1 MDCRNLTPFDALAYS
16 ALDASDEEHHVF
28 VLKAAYRLATAGDDG
43 GATTHRC
50 ELLPG
55 DDAGKLHL
63 RDVFEGEPNASSVR
77 AESDLAPFK
86 PRCDVLV
93 RATAW
98 APGGQPAERWTA
110 RLRVTAPDEPPPG
123 GDAGPRVAAPDGWPP
138 GDDAGAPAPARRALV
153 DKAVEVCGPR
163 WFERAAEG
171 FRLTQPEPAASV
183 PVRWEHAFGG
193 RSFVPAP
200 EPGRGPLLDEVC
212 FTNPVGRGWMESRY
226 LGALS
231 DAGAPAPDRVPAPQ
245 IERPDG
251 RVTRLVVA
259 SHPPHAVEAPA
270 MAELAEGYGVRP
282 AGLGCVGRAWTPRLQ
297 RAGTYNDAWVQGRHP
312 FLPDDFSFAYWNA
325 APDDQQIPHPGPGL
339 RVELWNLAR
348 PELARDG
355 RVAFELPPHRA
366 FALAWIAG
374 LPVPVPAA
382 LDTLTVDAEAMVV
395 TCVWRALVARAI
407 GVERME
413 ARFELDPRAPLL
425 KLEATRG

>member
-1 MDCRNLTPFDALAYS
+1 MECRNLTPFDALAYG

-28 VLKAAYRLATAGDDG
+28 VLKAAYRLAAGADG
-43 GATTHRC
+43 DAGAATHRC

-55 DDAGKLHL
+55 DEAGRLHL
-63 RDVFEGEPNASSVR
+63 RDEFEGEPNASSVR

-98 APGGQPAERWTA
+98 APGGRPAERWTA
-110 RLRVTAPDEPPPG
+110 RLRVTAPEEPPPG
-123 GDAGPRVAAPDGWPP
+123 VDP
-138 GDDAGAPAPARRALV
+138 GGRAPARRVLV
-153 DKAVEVCGPR
+153 DKALEVCGPR
-163 WFERAAEG
+163 WFERAEDG
-171 FRLTQPEPAASV
+171 FRLTPPGPAASV

-212 FTNPVGRGWMESRY
+212 FTNPVGCGWMEARY
-226 LGALS
+226 LGALK
-231 DAGAPAPDRVPAPQ
+231 DAGAPLPDRVPAPQ
-245 IERPDG
+245 IEGPDR
-251 RVTRLVVA
+251 RVTRLVLA
-259 SHPPHAVEAPA
+259 SHPPHAVEAPR
-270 MAELAEGYGVRP
+270 MAELAEGYGVGP

-297 RAGTYNDAWVQGRHP
+297 RAGTYDDAWVQGRHP

-339 RVELWNLAR
+339 RVELVHLAR

-382 LDTLTVDAEAMVV
+382 LDTLAVDTEAMVV
-395 TCVWRALVARAI
+395 TCVWRALVARAL
-407 GVERME
+407 GVQRME
-413 ARFELDPRAPLL
+413 ARFEVDPLAPLL
-425 KLEATRG
+425 KLQTD

>member
-1 MDCRNLTPFDALAYS
+1 MGASIASQATMECRNLTPFDALAYG

-28 VLKAAYRLATAGDDG
+28 VLKAAYRLAAAGGDG

-55 DDAGKLHL
+55 DEAGKLHL
-63 RDVFEGEPNASSVR
+63 RDVFEGEANASSVR

-110 RLRVTAPDEPPPG
+110 RLRVTAPGEPPPG
-123 GDAGPRVAAPDGWPP
+123 G
-138 GDDAGAPAPARRALV
+138 DAGAPAPARRALV

-163 WFERAAEG
+163 WFERTAEG
-171 FRLTQPEPAASV
+171 FRLTQPEPTASV

-193 RSFVPAP
+193 RSLVPAP

-251 RVTRLVVA
+251 RVTGLVVA

-270 MAELAEGYGVRP
+270 MAELAEGYGARP

-325 APDDQQIPHPGPGL
+325 APDDQQIPHPGPDL

-348 PELARDG
+348 PELAHDG

-395 TCVWRALVARAI
+395 TCVWRALVARAL